1 MKFFDEYKNNDL
13 LQDKYSKNIIKDELP
28 SDIEI
33 IEDPIQDNEDKIKE
47 TLSNIEKIKDKVKSD
62 IKNEKTKGDSFFDEE
77 IFKNLDILHNFI
89 SSYIKDYPKYYDDKG
104 NIDAKAF
111 LDAREL
117 LKHELPL
124 TAEEIIHTPT
134 TVTGVT
140 NDTKMNFENG
150 YQVDFVGNVYNPNN
164 EMIFTHDEPYQKIK
178 YIDILNEKII
188 TDSGIRIDMPD
199 NFIDDFIMS
208 NENVSDSTKNR
219 IIKWKD
225 KVNNSTGNA
234 NSNIITSSSSSNNN
248 TSNNGNGSNNS
259 NTSSSSSNSSSNNI
273 YGTVNGVTI
282 NEEDKDMME
291 LPLENVYVG
300 DVFEDMSDIQ
310 LVDQMR
316 RYQVTNEALGICNF
330 KDIPYAKL
338 NSLLLWGG
346 GEKGTNPLASRTISD
361 KDISFASDG
370 TVYYSG
376 SNSTVSTR
384 RPGCMSKSF
393 KTGHVCMYSDSNK
406 MGLKTSI
413 IQYLHKFGNTCGI
426 FNANIPPLVG
436 FKKFKIF
443 PGLCIGGLLEIL
455 LMGWQERISKQI
467 NDMFQCIPAK
477 YPYDASQSGFE
488 NETYQYGSSVSSLEE
503 LDKVKSCKVGDR
515 YVVDVVPKNIT
526 GLKENACGVFIYDPN
541 NKYSKLYKWQY
552 KNFRGKPFNPKDN
565 NNTNTIQGFENM
577 YSNPIIQDT
586 LMNTNALGE
595 DSITRRLMSLQYA
608 YQMKQALL
616 SIKDVENST
625 DEIVS
630 NAIYEVLDKL
640 TDKLANYIVML
651 DDALSD
657 KTSGNNIH
665 IPSGKYV
672 TSIGYGKRF
681 IEHFKYL
688 TTSGAL
694 KECPLEKCKAIKHIT
709 ISGGNGRSSNSNTG
723 VHILTIEY
731 YDFSLYSPNEY
742 LVPSY
747 EQEHISLTDAM
758 EFAYRFIPNSQL
770 QELFEKNKSYM
781 NLIDTNT
788 SEIANVKTIRDYI
801 NISENKQGYENDIN
815 DNLKYIKREL
825 DYMEFDERGFDQVD
839 KRCFYT
845 IDKIKM
851 FN

>member
-1 MKFFDEYKNNDL
+1 MKFFDEYKNNDFL
-13 LQDKYSKNIIKDELP
+13 KDKYSTNIIKDELP
-28 SDIEI
+28 GNIEPY
-33 IEDPIQDNEDKIKE
+33 EDQIKENKDKIKE
-47 TLSNIEKIKDKVKSD
+47 TLENIEKIKNKVKDD
-62 IKNEKTKGDSFFDEE
+62 IKKEKTKGDSFFDEE
-77 IFKNLDILHNFI
+77 IFKNLDILHGFI
-89 SSYIKDYPKYYDDKG
+89 SNYIKDYPKYYDEQG

-111 LDAREL
+111 LDSREL
-117 LKHELPL
+117 IKHELPL
-124 TAEEIIHTPT
+124 TAEQIIHTPT

-150 YQVDFVGNVYNPNN
+150 YQVDFVGNVYNSNN
-164 EMIFTHDEPYQKIK
+164 EMIFTHDEPYQKVK

-188 TDSGIRIDMPD
+188 IDSGIRIDMPN
-199 NFIDDFIMS
+199 NFIDDFIINNDNIS
-208 NENVSDSTKNR
+208 ESVKDKIN
-219 IIKWKD
+219 KWKD
-225 KVNNSTGNA
+225 KIKDSTGNVNDPIIKPSSNNT
-234 NSNIITSSSSSNNN
+234 NSDISSSNK
-248 TSNNGNGSNNS
+248 
-259 NTSSSSSNSSSNNI
+259 I
-273 YGTVNGVTI
+273 YGTINGVI
-282 NEEDKDMME
+282 IDEANKDMME

-300 DVFEDMSDIQ
+300 DIFEDMSDIQ
-310 LVDQMR
+310 LVEQMR

-330 KDIPYAKL
+330 KDVPYAKL
-338 NSLLLWGG
+338 NSLLFWGG
-346 GEKGTNPLASRTISD
+346 GEKGVKPLSSRAISD
-361 KDISFASDG
+361 KDISFASNG

-376 SNSTVSTR
+376 ANSTVSTR
-384 RPGCMSKSF
+384 RPGCQSKTF
-393 KTGHVCMYSDSNK
+393 KTGHVCMYSESNK

-413 IQYLHKFGNTCGI
+413 IQYLHKFGSMCGI
-426 FNANIPPLVG
+426 FNANIPPLIG
-436 FKKFKIF
+436 FKRFKVF

-503 LDKVKSCKVGDR
+503 LDKIKSCKVGDR
-515 YVVDVVPKNIT
+515 YVVEVVPKSIT
-526 GLKENACGVFIYDPN
+526 GLKDNACGVFIYDPN

-577 YSNPIIQDT
+577 YNNPVIQDT

-595 DSITRRLMSLQYA
+595 DSITRRLMALQYA

-616 SIKDVENST
+616 AISDVENST
-625 DEIVS
+625 DEIVN

-651 DDALSD
+651 DTSESD
-657 KTSGNNIH
+657 KTNQSNINIPKGKH
-665 IPSGKYV
+665 I
-672 TSIGYGKRF
+672 TSIGYANKF
-681 IEHFKYL
+681 LQHFKFL
-688 TTSGAL
+688 TSSGVL
-694 KECPLEKCKAIKHIT
+694 KEVPLENCKMYKT
-709 ISGGNGRSSNSNTG
+709 ISVGGGNERTNSNSQSQTM
-723 VHILTIEY
+723 TIEY
-731 YDFSLYSPNEY
+731 YDFSSYPSNEY

-747 EQEHISLTDAM
+747 EEAHISEMDAL
-758 EFAYRFIPNSQL
+758 EFANRYIPNTQL
-770 QELFEKNKSYM
+770 VELFEKNKEYM
-781 NLIDTNT
+781 DLVNTDT
-788 SEIANVKTIRDYI
+788 SEISNVKTIRDYI
-801 NISENKQGYENDIN
+801 KISNNRESYEKDID

>member
-13 LQDKYSKNIIKDELP
+13 LQDKYSTNIIKDELP
-28 SDIEI
+28 SNIETI
-33 IEDPIQDNEDKIKE
+33 KDPIQDNEDKIKE

-62 IKNEKTKGDSFFDEE
+62 LKNEKTKGDSFFDEE
-77 IFKNLDILHNFI
+77 IFKNLDILHNFV

-178 YIDILNEKII
+178 YIDILNKKII
-188 TDSGIRIDMPD
+188 TDSGIRIDMP
-199 NFIDDFIMS
+199 NHFIDDFIMS
-208 NENVSDSTKNR
+208 NENISDSVKNR
-219 IIKWKD
+219 IIKWQD
-225 KVNNSTGNA
+225 KVNNSTGNV
-234 NSNIITSSSSSNNN
+234 NSNIITSNGTNNNN
-248 TSNNGNGSNNS
+248 TSHL
-259 NTSSSSSNSSSNNI
+259 SSNNI
-273 YGTVNGVTI
+273 YGTVNGI
-282 NEEDKDMME
+282 IIDEQNKDMME
-291 LPLENVYVG
+291 LPLENVYIG

-310 LVDQMR
+310 LVEQMR

-338 NSLLLWGG
+338 NSLLFWGG
-346 GEKGTNPLASRTISD
+346 GEKGVKPLSSRSISD
-361 KDISFASDG
+361 KDISFASNG

-384 RPGCMSKSF
+384 RPGCMSKTF

-413 IQYLHKFGNTCGI
+413 IQYLHKFGNMCGV
-426 FNANIPPLVG
+426 FNANIPPLIG
-436 FKKFKIF
+436 FKRFEVF

-477 YPYDASQSGFE
+477 YSYDASQSGFE

-503 LDKVKSCKVGDR
+503 LDKIKSCKVGDR
-515 YVVDVVPKNIT
+515 YVVEVVPKNIT

-565 NNTNTIQGFENM
+565 NNTNVIQGFENM
-577 YSNPIIQDT
+577 YSNPVIQDT

-616 SIKDVENST
+616 SIRDVENST
-625 DEIVS
+625 DEIIS

-651 DDALSD
+651 DDAKKD
-657 KTSGNNIH
+657 KTSGNNVH
-665 IPSGKYV
+665 IPSGKYI

-681 IEHFKYL
+681 IQHFKHL
-688 TTSGAL
+688 ISSGAL
-694 KECPLEKCKAIKHIT
+694 KECPLEKCKTIKRVT
-709 ISGGNGRSSNSNTG
+709 LSGGNGRSNGSGSSVGTQ
-723 VHILTIEY
+723 VLTIEY

-747 EQEHISLTDAM
+747 EQGHISLTDAM
-758 EFAYRFIPNSQL
+758 EFAYRFMPNSQL
-770 QELFEKNKSYM
+770 QELFDKNKNYM
-781 NLIDTNT
+781 NLIKADT

-801 NISENKQGYENDIN
+801 NMSDNKQGYENDIN

-845 IDKIKM
+845 IDKMKM

>member
-1 MKFFDEYKNNDL
+1 MKFFDEYKNNDFL
-13 LQDKYSKNIIKDELP
+13 KDKYSSNIAKEELP
-28 SDIEI
+28 SNIE
-33 IEDPIQDNEDKIKE
+33 EVSDPIKENEDKIKE
-47 TLSNIEKIKDKVKSD
+47 TLENINKIKDKVKEE

-89 SSYIKDYPKYYDDKG
+89 SNYIKDYPKYYDEHG

-117 LKHELPL
+117 IKHELPL
-124 TAEEIIHTPT
+124 TAEQIIHTPT

-164 EMIFTHDEPYQKIK
+164 EMIFTHDEPYQKVK

-188 TDSGIRIDMPD
+188 TESGIRIDMPK
-199 NFIDDFIMS
+199 NFIEDFIFS
-208 NENVSDSTKNR
+208 NENVNESVKDR
-219 IIKWKD
+219 IKKWKE
-225 KVNNSTGNA
+225 K
-234 NSNIITSSSSSNNN
+234 I
-248 TSNNGNGSNNS
+248 NGSNGRVNDQII
-259 NTSSSSSNSSSNNI
+259 SSTESSNSSSSNI
-273 YGTVNGVTI
+273 YGTVNGI
-282 NEEDKDMME
+282 IIDKENKDMLE
-291 LPLENVYVG
+291 LHLNNVYVG
-300 DVFEDMSDIQ
+300 DIFEDMSDIQ
-310 LVDQMR
+310 LVEQMR

-338 NSLLLWGG
+338 NSLLFWGG
-346 GEKGTNPLASRTISD
+346 GEKGVKPLSSRAISD
-361 KDISFASDG
+361 KDIAFASNG

-376 SNSTVSTR
+376 ANSTVSTR
-384 RPGCMSKSF
+384 RPGCKSKTF
-393 KTGHVCMYSDSNK
+393 KTGHVCMYSESNK
-406 MGLKTSI
+406 LGLKTSI
-413 IQYLHKFGNTCGI
+413 IQYLHKFGSMCGI
-426 FNANIPPLVG
+426 FNANIPPLIG
-436 FKKFKIF
+436 FKRFKVF
-443 PGLCIGGLLEIL
+443 PGLCIGGLLEVL

-503 LDKVKSCKVGDR
+503 LDKIKSCKVGDR
-515 YVVDVVPKNIT
+515 YVVEVVPKNIT

-541 NKYSKLYKWQY
+541 NVHSKLYKWQY

-577 YSNPIIQDT
+577 YSNPVIQDT
-586 LMNTNALGE
+586 LMNTNSLGE

-616 SIKDVENST
+616 AISDVENST
-625 DEIVS
+625 DEIVN

-651 DDALSD
+651 DTSESD
-657 KTSGNNIH
+657 KTNQSNIN
-665 IPSGKYV
+665 IPKGKYI
-672 TSIGYGKRF
+672 TSIGYAKKF
-681 IEHFKYL
+681 IQHFNFL
-688 TTSGAL
+688 TSSNVL
-694 KECPLEKCKAIKHIT
+694 KEVPLEKCKMYKT
-709 ISGGNGRSSNSNTG
+709 ISIGGGNSRSVSSNTSQT
-723 VHILTIEY
+723 ITIEY
-731 YDFSLYSPNEY
+731 YDFSLYSPKEY
-742 LVPSY
+742 LIPSY
-747 EQEHISLTDAM
+747 EQSHISEMDAL
-758 EFAYRFIPNSQL
+758 EFANRYIPNTQL
-770 QELFEKNKSYM
+770 VELFEKNKGYM
-781 NLIDTNT
+781 DLVNADTT
-788 SEIANVKTIRDYI
+788 ELSNVKTIRDYI
-801 NISENKQGYENDIN
+801 KISNNREAYEKDID

>member
-1 MKFFDEYKNNDL
+1 MKFFDEYKNNDFL
-13 LQDKYSKNIIKDELP
+13 KDKYSTNIIKDELP
-28 SDIEI
+28 GNIEPY
-33 IEDPIQDNEDKIKE
+33 EDQIKENKDKIKE
-47 TLSNIEKIKDKVKSD
+47 TLENIEKIKNKVKDD
-62 IKNEKTKGDSFFDEE
+62 IKKEKTKGDSFFDEE
-77 IFKNLDILHNFI
+77 IFKNLDILHGFI
-89 SSYIKDYPKYYDDKG
+89 SNYIKDYPKYYDEQG

-111 LDAREL
+111 LDSREL
-117 LKHELPL
+117 IKHELPL
-124 TAEEIIHTPT
+124 TAEQIIHTPT

-150 YQVDFVGNVYNPNN
+150 YQVDFVGNVYNSNN
-164 EMIFTHDEPYQKIK
+164 EMIFTHDEPYQKVK

-188 TDSGIRIDMPD
+188 IDSGIRIDMPN
-199 NFIDDFIMS
+199 NFIDDFIINNDNIS
-208 NENVSDSTKNR
+208 ESVKDKIN
-219 IIKWKD
+219 KWKD
-225 KVNNSTGNA
+225 KIKDSTGNVNDPIIKPSSNNT
-234 NSNIITSSSSSNNN
+234 NSDISSSNK
-248 TSNNGNGSNNS
+248 
-259 NTSSSSSNSSSNNI
+259 I
-273 YGTVNGVTI
+273 YGTINGI
-282 NEEDKDMME
+282 IIDEANKDMME

-300 DVFEDMSDIQ
+300 DIFEDMSDIQ
-310 LVDQMR
+310 LVEQMR

-330 KDIPYAKL
+330 KDVPYAKL
-338 NSLLLWGG
+338 NSLLFWGG
-346 GEKGTNPLASRTISD
+346 GEKGVKPLSSRAISD
-361 KDISFASDG
+361 KDISFASNG

-376 SNSTVSTR
+376 ANSTVSTR
-384 RPGCMSKSF
+384 RPGCQSKTF
-393 KTGHVCMYSDSNK
+393 KTGHVCMYSESNK

-413 IQYLHKFGNTCGI
+413 IQYLHKFGSMCGI
-426 FNANIPPLVG
+426 FNANIPPLIG
-436 FKKFKIF
+436 FKRFKVF

-503 LDKVKSCKVGDR
+503 LDKIKSCKVGDR
-515 YVVDVVPKNIT
+515 YVVEVVPKSIT
-526 GLKENACGVFIYDPN
+526 GLKDNACGVFIYDPN

-577 YSNPIIQDT
+577 YNNPVIQDT

-595 DSITRRLMSLQYA
+595 DSITRRLMALQYA

-616 SIKDVENST
+616 AISDVENST
-625 DEIVS
+625 DEIVN

-651 DDALSD
+651 DTSESD
-657 KTSGNNIH
+657 KTNQSNINIPKGKH
-665 IPSGKYV
+665 I
-672 TSIGYGKRF
+672 TSIGYANKF
-681 IEHFKYL
+681 LQHFKFL
-688 TTSGAL
+688 TSSGVL
-694 KECPLEKCKAIKHIT
+694 KEVPLENCKMYKT
-709 ISGGNGRSSNSNTG
+709 ISVGGGNERTNSNSQSQTM
-723 VHILTIEY
+723 TIEY
-731 YDFSLYSPNEY
+731 YDFSSYPSNEY

-747 EQEHISLTDAM
+747 EKAHISEMDAL
-758 EFAYRFIPNSQL
+758 EFANRYIPNTQL
-770 QELFEKNKSYM
+770 VELFEKNKEYM
-781 NLIDTNT
+781 DLVNTDT
-788 SEIANVKTIRDYI
+788 SEISNVKTIRDYI
-801 NISENKQGYENDIN
+801 KISNNRESYEKDID

>member
-13 LQDKYSKNIIKDELP
+13 LQDKYSTNIIKDELP
-28 SDIEI
+28 SNIETI
-33 IEDPIQDNEDKIKE
+33 KDPIQDNEDKIKE

-62 IKNEKTKGDSFFDEE
+62 LKNEKTKGDSFFDEE
-77 IFKNLDILHNFI
+77 IFKNLDILHNFV

-178 YIDILNEKII
+178 YIDILNKKII
-188 TDSGIRIDMPD
+188 TDSGIRIDMP
-199 NFIDDFIMS
+199 NHFIDDFIMS
-208 NENVSDSTKNR
+208 NENISDSVKNR
-219 IIKWKD
+219 IIKWQD
-225 KVNNSTGNA
+225 KVNNSTGNV
-234 NSNIITSSSSSNNN
+234 NSNIITSNGTNNNN
-248 TSNNGNGSNNS
+248 TSHL
-259 NTSSSSSNSSSNNI
+259 SSNNI
-273 YGTVNGVTI
+273 YGTVNGI
-282 NEEDKDMME
+282 IIDEQNKDMME
-291 LPLENVYVG
+291 LPLENVYIG

-310 LVDQMR
+310 LVEQMR

-338 NSLLLWGG
+338 NSLLFWGG
-346 GEKGTNPLASRTISD
+346 GEKGVKPLSSRSISD
-361 KDISFASDG
+361 KDISFASNG

-384 RPGCMSKSF
+384 RPGCMSKTF

-413 IQYLHKFGNTCGI
+413 IQYLHKFGNMCGV
-426 FNANIPPLVG
+426 FNANIPPLIG
-436 FKKFKIF
+436 FKRFKVF

-477 YPYDASQSGFE
+477 YSYDASQSGFE

-503 LDKVKSCKVGDR
+503 LDKIKSCKVGDR
-515 YVVDVVPKNIT
+515 YVVEVVPKNIT

-565 NNTNTIQGFENM
+565 NNTNVIQGFENM
-577 YSNPIIQDT
+577 YSNPVIQDT

-616 SIKDVENST
+616 SIRDVENST
-625 DEIVS
+625 DEIIS

-651 DDALSD
+651 DDAKKD
-657 KTSGNNIH
+657 KTSGNNVH
-665 IPSGKYV
+665 IPSGKYI

-681 IEHFKYL
+681 IQHFKHL
-688 TTSGAL
+688 ISSGAL
-694 KECPLEKCKAIKHIT
+694 KECPLEKCKTIKRVT
-709 ISGGNGRSSNSNTG
+709 LSGGNGRSNGSGSSVGTQ
-723 VHILTIEY
+723 VLTIEY

-747 EQEHISLTDAM
+747 EQGHISLTDAM
-758 EFAYRFIPNSQL
+758 EFAYRFMPNSQL
-770 QELFEKNKSYM
+770 QELFDKNKNYM
-781 NLIDTNT
+781 NLIKADT

-801 NISENKQGYENDIN
+801 NMSDNKQGYENDIN

-845 IDKIKM
+845 IDKMKM

>member
-1 MKFFDEYKNNDL
+1 MKFFDEYKNNNV
-13 LQDKYSKNIIKDELP
+13 LQDKYSKNIAKDELP
-28 SDIEI
+28 SNIEI
-33 IEDPIQDNEDKIKE
+33 IEDPIQNNEDKIKE
-47 TLSNIEKIKDKVKSD
+47 TLDNISKIKDKIKED

-77 IFKNLDILHNFI
+77 IYKNLDILHNFI
-89 SSYIKDYPKYYDDKG
+89 STYIKDYPKYYDEKG

-117 LKHELPL
+117 IKHELPL
-124 TAEEIIHTPT
+124 TAEQIIHTPT

-188 TDSGIRIDMPD
+188 TENGIRIDMPS
-199 NFIDDFIMS
+199 NFIQDYIIS
-208 NENVSDSTKNR
+208 NEHIEQN
-219 IIKWKD
+219 IKDKINIWKD
-225 KVNNSTGNA
+225 KVNSSNGNVNST
-234 NSNIITSSSSSNNN
+234 IIT
-248 TSNNGNGSNNS
+248 NNS
-259 NTSSSSSNSSSNNI
+259 NLNSSLSSNFHNNI
-273 YGTVNGVTI
+273 YGTVNGIVI
-282 NEEDKDMME
+282 DEKNKDMME
-291 LPLENVYVG
+291 LHLENVYIG
-300 DVFEDMSDIQ
+300 DIFEDMSDIQ
-310 LVDQMR
+310 LVEQMR

-338 NSLLLWGG
+338 NSLLFWGG
-346 GEKGTNPLASRTISD
+346 GEKGVKPLSSSTISD
-361 KDISFASDG
+361 KDISFASNG

-384 RPGCMSKSF
+384 RPGCQSKTF

-413 IQYLHKFGNTCGI
+413 IQYLHKFGNMCGI
-426 FNANIPPLVG
+426 FNANIPPLIG
-436 FKKFKIF
+436 FKRFKVF

-503 LDKVKSCKVGDR
+503 LDKIKSCKVGDR
-515 YVVDVVPKNIT
+515 YVVEVVSKNIT

-565 NNTNTIQGFENM
+565 NNTNVIQGFENM

-586 LMNTNALGE
+586 LMNTNSLGE

-616 SIKDVENST
+616 SIRDVENST
-625 DEIVS
+625 DEIVN

-651 DDALSD
+651 DDAVND
-657 KTSGNNIH
+657 KTSNENIN
-665 IPSGKYV
+665 IPSGRYI

-681 IEHFKYL
+681 IKHFKYL
-688 TTSGAL
+688 ISSGIL
-694 KECPLEKCKAIKHIT
+694 KECPLEKCKVIKRIAF
-709 ISGGNGRSSNSNTG
+709 SSGNGRSNGSDSSSG
-723 VHILTIEY
+723 SQVLTIEY

-747 EQEHISLTDAM
+747 EKEHISLTDAM
-758 EFAYRFIPNSQL
+758 EFAYKIIPNSQL
-770 QELFEKNKSYM
+770 KELFEKNKEYM
-781 NLIDTNT
+781 NLINANT
-788 SEIANVKTIRDYI
+788 SDISNVKTIRDYI
-801 NISENKQGYENDIN
+801 NISDNRQGYENDIN

>member
-13 LQDKYSKNIIKDELP
+13 LQDKYSTNIIKDELP
-28 SDIEI
+28 SNIETI
-33 IEDPIQDNEDKIKE
+33 KDPIQDNEDKIKE

-62 IKNEKTKGDSFFDEE
+62 LKNEKTKGDSFFDEE
-77 IFKNLDILHNFI
+77 IFKNLDILHNFV

-178 YIDILNEKII
+178 YIDILNKKII
-188 TDSGIRIDMPD
+188 TDSGIRIDMP
-199 NFIDDFIMS
+199 NHFIDDFIMS
-208 NENVSDSTKNR
+208 NENISDSVKNR
-219 IIKWKD
+219 IIKWQD
-225 KVNNSTGNA
+225 KVNNSTGNV
-234 NSNIITSSSSSNNN
+234 NSNIITSNGTNNNN
-248 TSNNGNGSNNS
+248 TSHL
-259 NTSSSSSNSSSNNI
+259 SSNNI
-273 YGTVNGVTI
+273 YGTVNGI
-282 NEEDKDMME
+282 IIDEQNKDMME
-291 LPLENVYVG
+291 LPLENVYIG

-310 LVDQMR
+310 LVEQMR

-338 NSLLLWGG
+338 NSLLFWGG
-346 GEKGTNPLASRTISD
+346 GEKGVKPLSSRSISD
-361 KDISFASDG
+361 KDISFASNG

-384 RPGCMSKSF
+384 RPGCMSKTF

-413 IQYLHKFGNTCGI
+413 IQYLHKFGNMCGV
-426 FNANIPPLVG
+426 FNANIPPLIG
-436 FKKFKIF
+436 FKRFKVF

-503 LDKVKSCKVGDR
+503 LDKIKSCKVGDR
-515 YVVDVVPKNIT
+515 YVVEVVPKNIT

-565 NNTNTIQGFENM
+565 NNTNVIQGFENM
-577 YSNPIIQDT
+577 YSNPVIQDT

-616 SIKDVENST
+616 SIRDVENST
-625 DEIVS
+625 DEIIS

-651 DDALSD
+651 DDAKKD
-657 KTSGNNIH
+657 KTSGNNVH
-665 IPSGKYV
+665 IPSGKYI

-681 IEHFKYL
+681 IQHFKHL
-688 TTSGAL
+688 ISSGAL
-694 KECPLEKCKAIKHIT
+694 KECPLEKCKTIKRVT
-709 ISGGNGRSSNSNTG
+709 LSGGNGRSNGSGSSVGTQ
-723 VHILTIEY
+723 VLTIEY

-747 EQEHISLTDAM
+747 EQGHISLTDAM
-758 EFAYRFIPNSQL
+758 EFAYRFMPNSQL
-770 QELFEKNKSYM
+770 QELFDKNKNYM
-781 NLIDTNT
+781 NLIKADT

-801 NISENKQGYENDIN
+801 NMSDNKQGYENDIN

-845 IDKIKM
+845 IDKMKM